1 MSKVR
6 VGIIGAGNI
15 ARLHARGYANAP
27 NAELRAVCDANGDRA
42 RERAAQWGAA
52 KSYTDYRDLL
62 DDPRSTPST
71 SSPPT
76 TCTPAWGST
85 PSPRASTSPCRNRW
99 R

>member
-15 ARLHARGYANAP
+15 ARLHVLGYANAP
-27 NAELRAVCDANGDRA
+27 NANLHAVCDIDGDRA

-62 DDPRSTPST
+62 DDPEVDAVDVIT
-71 SSPPT
+71 PT
-76 TCTPAWGST
+76 TCTRAWGST
-85 PSPRASTSPCRNRW
+85 PSPRESTSPCRSRW